1 MKKKLLL
8 LALMVIVLTCI
19 FALSISAVE
28 IDYNEKATLSDGTVL
43 PIYDENQN
51 PLIWFIKD
59 DTATGMDRYASVPTN
74 RNTADNATSYVTFNI
89 NSTYGE
95 NQLHDI
101 YIKYWDAAT
110 SSYISY
116 GEGTQVVCN
125 YRGLT
130 FYCVG
135 TFANSGVL
143 EYLYHPESCKDAGRL
158 SGFSKLQLL
167 DFSLSTNYTG
177 FAEKAFNGCSALR
190 EVRFGT
196 SESGYSLTCTN
207 GNLFGSC
214 TSLTTLKFADPSKII
229 GLQDGVFQNLTA
241 LKDISFVSE
250 LGITALPKNVFNG
263 CSALTGTY
271 EFANIKTIGEF
282 AFRYAGTSEDSYLVL
297 KFPNVTAIG
306 GSTTDCFTFGN
317 SGIREIYLGGSLSSM
332 KLRTFDSSTKLIKVE
347 MNGTS
352 MTNMPMLTFYKC
364 TALKAFSIPE
374 GITSLDS
381 YVFSGCTGLQAVYL
395 PTTLTAINSGSQESS
410 TFFNCKDMYFVDK
423 AFTFTGDDDIPAKP
437 DVYFFPSNLVT
448 MTAETFKGCAG
459 LNKTLV
465 FPVGITAAANSWIF
479 EAATSS
485 VTLENIV
492 FLGDMGNVS
501 SSGGNGAYWDFKG
514 KIYFCNPADK
524 SLSDVNMGT
533 FKDKAVFCFAD
544 GNTTHLA
551 NPLKT
556 DVTDATCIANR
567 FESQICFCNTP
578 MGTVEIKETALGHN
592 HDLENGASMLGIV
605 YESFASEGYK
615 LVKCER
621 CDATDNSITVPAI
634 YTYLGFA
641 VKEDGT
647 SLTLGYT
654 FNKEAYENYI
664 ADNADNVVAFGF
676 VAYATYEDES
686 CTPLSVNNGV
696 VSPLDTAKTIF
707 ASMSANYAAYDFVI
721 RGFDETTQNFNIAM
735 CAYTYNGKD
744 VKYLCK
750 NTEGVF
756 GAYDVAYA
764 TTISK
769 EA

>member
-8 LALMVIVLTCI
+8 LIVMVVVLVCV
-19 FALSISAVE
+19 FALSISAIE
-28 IDYNEKATLSDGTVL
+28 IDYNEKATLLDGTVL

-51 PLIWFIKD
+51 PLIWFIVD
-59 DTATGMDRYASVPTN
+59 AEATGADRYASVPTN
-74 RNTADNATSYVTFNI
+74 RNKADNATSYVTFNI

-95 NQLHDI
+95 NQMHDV
-101 YIKYWDAAT
+101 YIKYWDAET
-110 SSYISY
+110 SSYVSY
-116 GEGTQVVCN
+116 SENTVVVYNFRGMTN
-125 YRGLT
+125 YWA
-130 FYCVG
+130 VG
-135 TFANSGVL
+135 GIASADNL
-143 EYLYHPESCKDAGRL
+143 EYVFHSSSVRNVGD
-158 SGFSKLQLL
+158 FSYYTKLQMMDFYYATDYK
-167 DFSLSTNYTG
+167 DFSVQP
-177 FAEKAFNGCSALR
+177 FDGCSALR

-196 SESGYSLTCTN
+196 SPNGYAIKSSQYGCMFRN
-207 GNLFGSC
+207 C
-214 TSLTTLKFADPSKII
+214 TSLKTLKFADISKITEI
-229 GLQDGVFQNLTA
+229 EGG
-241 LKDISFVSE
+241 SFR
-250 LGITALPKNVFNG
+250 G
-263 CSALTGTY
+263 CSSLSGTY
-271 EFANIKTIGEF
+271 NFSGVTFIGTET
-282 AFRYAGTSEDSYLVL
+282 FRDAATSEDSYLSL
-297 KFPNVTAIG
+297 SFPNLVTLG
-306 GSTTDCFTFGN
+306 GDSGDTHVFTN
-317 SGIREIYLGGSLSSM
+317 SGVRELYFGDDITKMSHNTFSNCS
-332 KLRTFDSSTKLIKVE
+332 KLWKVE
-347 MNGTS
+347 FAGITS
-352 MTNMPMLTFYKC
+352 GFEFKSYTFENC

-374 GITSLDS
+374 GITALPSRMFKNCTSL
-381 YVFSGCTGLQAVYL
+381 TAVYL

-410 TFFNCKDMYFVDK
+410 TFYNCKVMYFVDK
-423 AFTFTGDDDIPAKP
+423 PFTFTGDDDIPAKP

-492 FLGDMGNVS
+492 FLGNMGDVS

-621 CDATDNSITVPAI
+621 CEVTDDSITVPAI

-654 FNKEAYENYI
+654 FNKEAYDSYI
-664 ADNADNVVAFGF
+664 ADNAENVVSFGF

-686 CTPLSVNNGV
+686 CAPLSANEGV
-696 VSPLDTAKTIF
+696 ISPANPAKTIF
-707 ASMSANYAAYDFVI
+707 AAMSINYAAYDFVI
-721 RGFDETTQNFNIAM
+721 RGFDETTQDFNIAM
-735 CAYTYNGKD
+735 CAYTYDGES

-750 NTEGVF
+750 NTEGVY